1 MNKLIKVKRR
11 YLLFLLPLIV
21 ATQCEED
28 ELSSGFQT
36 EYIIQNDSNTN
47 LILFREGFEQVVI
60 ENASNYQLGS
70 ELNQTTNEI
79 APSESFVFNSV
90 KLYIE
95 ENENFILIYN
105 QDPIDD
111 SLWEFSE
118 PSENRFTYRLTITDA
133 NLD

>member
-60 ENASNYQLGS
+60 ESTSNYQLGS

-79 APSESFVFNSV
+79 APSESLVFNSV

-133 NLD
+133 NL

>member
-47 LILFREGFEQVVI
+47 FILFREGFEQVVI
-60 ENASNYQLGS
+60 ESASNYQLGS

-118 PSENRFTYRLTITDA
+118 PSENRFTYILTITDA

>member
-60 ENASNYQLGS
+60 ESTSNYQLGS

-79 APSESFVFNSV
+79 APSESLVFNSV